1 MKRRIILLLSLI
13 VVINITINNKAFAQ
27 LNKLKNVKKEVTKSV
42 NTVPVKE
49 EKTETKAEEPKQE
62 TKSET
67 ATEPAATSSGK
78 VIYVAKTGKNS
89 NPGTKEAPIK
99 NLDKAIQV
107 AEDFDKIYVQ
117 EGVYSGT
124 FDVGYFEITKPLE
137 LYGGYNADF
146 TKRDPVNTPSIIQTI
161 KDKATSSKQSIIM
174 ISETHDV
181 VIDGFVIDMGEHNN
195 YDNKAPQGVE
205 TGYLTLTNTGGTP
218 KRSAIKVVGNN
229 IKIQNNTFV
238 NISYGGIFIMQRM
251 NLDGKILVDNNVFV
265 NCSQAGIEC
274 NPLRGPGQVRE
285 IEISNNTF
293 AFTYGTTFLNDN
305 LGCSVWLKGNANYNI
320 HHNIF
325 SYASDAALRYLDVT
339 EATLKLDYN
348 LFMNNRKNDI
358 HTSIYN
364 KRVFISVEE
373 FEDVDFVSSLVGNKR
388 MTEKLPLNAPYTSE
402 FINMAAEVSMEYD
415 PNTDWNQVRSILGLP
430 QQASGKATISFFAN
444 KYPWKESLK
453 LFGAVNEFGAQLP
466 TVD

>member
-1 MKRRIILLLSLI
+1 MMKKRIILLLSLI

-62 TKSET
+62 TT
-67 ATEPAATSSGK
+67 TESTTESAAKPNGK
-78 VIYVAKTGKNS
+78 IIYVAKTGKNS

-107 AEDFDKIYVQ
+107 AEDYDKIYVQ

-146 TKRDPVNTPSIIQTI
+146 TKRDLVNTPSIIQTI

-181 VIDGFVIDMGEHNN
+181 VIDGFTIDMGEHNN

-229 IKIQNNTFV
+229 VKIQNNTFV

-251 NLDGKILVDNNVFV
+251 NLEGKILVDNNVFV

-388 MTEKLPLNAPYTSE
+388 MTQKLPLNAPYTSE

-466 TVD
+466 KL

>member
-1 MKRRIILLLSLI
+1 MKKQNLILLIACILCFTLTQNQAYGQLG
-13 VVINITINNKAFAQ
+13 NIKKAAQ
-27 LNKLKNVKKEVTKSV
+27 KKVEKV
-42 NTVPVKE
+42 NPIVKE
-49 EKTETKAEEPKQE
+49 EPQTSEKEETTVTSEEKKDE
-62 TKSET
+62 TTVKPE
-67 ATEPAATSSGK
+67 GK
-78 VIYVAKTGKNS
+78 IIYVAKTGSNK

-107 AEDFDKIYVQ
+107 AEEYDKIYVQ

-137 LYGGYNADF
+137 LYGSYNADF
-146 TKRDPVNTPSIIQTI
+146 TKRDPINTPSVIQTI
-161 KDKATSSKQSIIM
+161 KDKATSSKQSII
-174 ISETHDV
+174 IIYETHDV
-181 VIDGFVIDMGEHNN
+181 VIEGFTIDMGRHNN
-195 YDNKAPQGVE
+195 YDNNAPEGVE

-218 KRSAIKVVGNN
+218 KRSAIKIVGNN
-229 IKIQNNTFV
+229 VKIQNNTFA

-251 NLDGKILVDNNVFV
+251 NMDGKILIDNNVFV
-265 NCSQAGIEC
+265 NVAQVGIEC
-274 NPLRGPGQVRE
+274 NPLRGPGEIRE

-305 LGCSVWLKGNANYNI
+305 LGCAVWLKGKANYNL

-325 SYASDAALRYLDVT
+325 SYASDAGLRYLDVS
-339 EATLKLDYN
+339 ESTLKLDYN

-364 KRVFISVEE
+364 KRVFITVEE

-388 MTEKLPLNAPYTSE
+388 MTKKLPLNKAYTSE

-430 QQASGKATISFFAN
+430 QQASGTAKISFFAN
-444 KYPWKESLK
+444 KYPWQESTK
-453 LFGAVNEFGAQLP
+453 LFGAVSDFGAQIP
-466 TVD
+466 KTK

>member
-1 MKRRIILLLSLI
+1 MKRNVLHSLLLAVII
-13 VVINITINNKAFAQ
+13 VFGTSIIANAQ
-27 LNKLKNVKKEVTKSV
+27 IGKLKNVKKEVTKSV

>member
-1 MKRRIILLLSLI
+1 MKKTIIILLSLTLS
-13 VVINITINNKAFAQ
+13 VSMSKQSFAQ
-27 LNKLKNVKKEVTKSV
+27 LGKLKNVKKEVKK
-42 NTVPVKE
+42 TVKTVTVE
-49 EKTETKAEEPKQE
+49 EKKSESSQDQTTTEEKSE

-67 ATEPAATSSGK
+67 TVKPEAK
-78 VIYVAKTGKNS
+78 IIYVSKSGSNR
-89 NPGTKEAPIK
+89 NPGTKDAPIK

-107 AEDFDKIYVQ
+107 AGEYDKLYVQ

-124 FDVGYFEITKPLE
+124 FDVGYFEIKKPIE

-146 TKRDPVNTPSIIQTI
+146 SKRDPINTPSIIQTI

-181 VIDGFVIDMGEHNN
+181 VIDGFTIDMGRHNN
-195 YDNKAPQGVE
+195 YDNDAPEGVE

-218 KRSAIKVVGNN
+218 KRSAIKIVGNN
-229 IKIQNNTFV
+229 IFIRNNAFL
-238 NISYGGIFIMQRM
+238 NISYGGIFIMQRKTF
-251 NLDGKILVDNNVFV
+251 DGKILIDNNIFV
-265 NCSQAGIEC
+265 NCAQTGIEC
-274 NPLRGPGQVRE
+274 TPLGGIGETRD
-285 IEISNNTF
+285 IEICNNTF

-305 LGCSVWLKGNANYNI
+305 LGCSVWLKGEANYNI

-325 SYASDAALRYLDVT
+325 SYASDAALRYLDVSDSD
-339 EATLKLDYN
+339 LKLDYN

-364 KRVFISVEE
+364 KRVFITVEE
-373 FEDVDFVSSLVGNKR
+373 FEDVDFVSSLQGNKR
-388 MTEKLPLNAPYTSE
+388 MTEKLPLNKAYTGQ

-430 QQASGKATISFFAN
+430 QQATGTASISFFAN
-444 KYPWKESLK
+444 RYSWKESLS
-453 LFGAVNEFGAQLP
+453 LFGAVPELGAQ
-466 TVD
+466 VIQ